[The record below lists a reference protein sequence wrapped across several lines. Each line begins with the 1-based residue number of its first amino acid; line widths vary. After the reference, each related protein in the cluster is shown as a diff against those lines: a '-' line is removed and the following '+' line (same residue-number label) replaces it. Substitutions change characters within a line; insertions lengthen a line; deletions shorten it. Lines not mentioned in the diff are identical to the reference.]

1 MEVEVVGTASFG
13 TGVSFVLRLGQT
25 LFSSASLLF
34 MCFDDEFYA
43 YTAFCYLVTI
53 MGLVTPWSVT
63 LALVDAYSVIVQRLP
78 LQARVISVIMA
89 GDFVRANPITLRL
102 LAFKVLSFLSLGGVC
117 ASSSVVGLMKGAGTS
132 FCGETLCSRYQLSAT
147 MAFLSCLL
155 SLCSTFCN
163 LWLIPGL
170 LSH

>member
-89 GDFVRANPITLRL
+89 GDFV
-102 LAFKVLSFLSLGGVC
+102 LSFLSLGGVC